1 MKLGDVLDPALAETG
16 ARMPVAGTSAAD
28 VAYGTGSARL
38 DSAVYLWQADYTCMS
53 TCYGSACV
61 HRGPSTT
68 QSARGNSLTA
78 VAPSVT
84 YVFRWWPRCA
94 ANVLCEPCILCG
106 AREILSEELLRTATF
121 VRTAAVRRGIDLTVQ
136 LRLSVSQSRCLM
148 RRPRFYIVGRPAPRP
163 GSPFSNR
170 RSRVPQAARRR
181 VISTVF

>member
-84 YVFRWWPRCA
+84 NVFRWWPRCA

-163 GSPFSNR
+163 GRP
-170 RSRVPQAARRR
+170 VL
-181 VISTVF
+181 